1 MNNDLETILDTCLYQ
16 IEEGE
21 ASLAECLARYPEH
34 AQELKPLLLAAT
46 KLARAREVVPD
57 PSYKARARTQ
67 LNIYMQQH
75 PQRRQVS
82 PLFWR
87 FSIVVMTVLTL
98 FLASGTAF
106 AQNALPGDAFYSWKL
121 TSEDVWRFTSSDPLG
136 VDITL
141 SNRRVNELVTV
152 SSDQVGRARAVENY
166 QKLLVK
172 FNAEQDPKKRERI
185 LPILRA
191 QHDALT
197 EAGVQ
202 VPELEGY
209 FPASSI
215 K

>member
-21 ASLAECLARYPEH
+21 VSLDECLKRYPEH
-34 AQELKPLLLAAT
+34 ARELQPLLQAAT
-46 KLARAREVVPD
+46 KLARGREVLPD
-57 PSYKARARTQ
+57 PAYKARARTQ

-75 PQRRQVS
+75 PQRKQVS
-82 PLFWR
+82 PIFTR
-87 FSIVVMTVLTL
+87 FAIAVMTVLTL

-106 AQNALPGDAFYSWKL
+106 AQTAMPGDAFYTWKL

-141 SNRRVNELVTV
+141 SNRRVNELVSV
-152 SSDQVGRARAVENY
+152 SSDQARRARAVENY
-166 QKLLVK
+166 QKLLIK
-172 FNAEQDPKKRERI
+172 FNSEQDPQKRERI

-191 QHDALT
+191 QHDELLK
-197 EAGVQ
+197 AGIQ

-209 FPASSI
+209 FPR
-215 K
+215 